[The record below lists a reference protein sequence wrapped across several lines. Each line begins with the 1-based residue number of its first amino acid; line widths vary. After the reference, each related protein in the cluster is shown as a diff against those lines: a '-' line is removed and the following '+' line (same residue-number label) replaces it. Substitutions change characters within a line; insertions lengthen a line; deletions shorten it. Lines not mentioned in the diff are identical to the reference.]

1 VEALLDNVFWHALT
15 GEQARIAQG
24 FGGARRYARGYSPI
38 LGFADPSRP
47 DFAGLEAVCEADEH
61 FYVRGWTGE
70 PVAGW
75 PVVLESTMFLMLWQG
90 AATLEDPAP
99 DAVPLGPSHAE
110 EAVALARLTNPGPFG
125 PATLAMGEYFGIFE
139 GGRLVAMAGERAH
152 AGRWREVSGICT
164 HPQAQGRGL
173 ARRLA
178 AKLVSRQLH
187 RGQVPFLHV
196 MSANTAARTLYLKMG
211 FGDYHETPVRVV
223 ERVA

>member
-1 VEALLDNVFWHALT
+1 MQALLDNVFWHALT
-15 GEQARIAQG
+15 GEQAHLAEG
-24 FGGARRYARGYSPI
+24 AGGARRFARGYSPI
-38 LGFADPSRP
+38 LGFADQSRP
-47 DFAGLEAVCEADEH
+47 DFAALESVCEADER
-61 FYVRGWTGE
+61 FYVQGWTGD

-75 PVVLESTMFLMLWQG
+75 PLVLESTMFLMVWQG
-90 AATLEDPAP
+90 GATLEDLAP
-99 DAVPLGPSHAE
+99 DALPLGPSHAE

-125 PATLAMGEYFGIFE
+125 PATLRMGEYFGIFE

-178 AKLVSRQLH
+178 AKLVSRQLQ

-196 MSANTAARTLYLKMG
+196 MSANVAARTLYLRMG

-223 ERVA
+223 ERTA